1 MIEVL
6 GAALLLGYL
15 PGALLFRLPLWQRN
29 TRAALDAEE
38 RVFWHVVISVSWS
51 LTVVL
56 TLAALDLYRFDR
68 LISITAGAVFG
79 LLVIGRGGLLYQAT
93 APRVT
98 WTAVLPLLLIGLSLW
113 RFFPVSEYIIGGRDP
128 GVLINEGVQIAQ
140 RGSLVINDAAIDN
153 VPPFALDLFYP
164 SEHKAEYY
172 AASFMGFFIQD
183 AATGRV
189 VGQFPHLLPASI
201 AIGYGLDGLS
211 GAREAVAWWGLL
223 GVLGVYF
230 LGARLFGRPAALAAA
245 ALLSLHVIQV
255 WFSRYPN
262 SDVVM
267 QAGIF
272 AGLLAFA
279 RAHED
284 DDVFFGPVAAW
295 VLGLQIFSR
304 VDALL
309 PLLVCLYVVAL
320 RSAMTPGA
328 RLRWRFVVPALLMA
342 GVGLWYLT
350 GLMQAYFWRAIVFI
364 ENLPPVAVWAAVVGA
379 TLLVAAA
386 FQLRRRRSTM
396 VEQWFPAAV
405 ATVLIG
411 LALYAFFL
419 REPGGKL
426 VAADA
431 YALRDFVGLYLWWP
445 MFALTL
451 AGLLLM
457 ARRGFWRDP
466 AFVLTF
472 AAFSLFL
479 LYKLKIVPEHFWLAR
494 RFLAVIL
501 PGALLI
507 GCAAALGTL
516 ARPWTLR
523 TVGRAA
529 AGTVVL
535 LFVAQHYVAASAP
548 LRSHVEYR
556 NIIPY
561 VETLAGTFGPRD
573 LVIMESRDTG
583 SDVHVLGLP
592 LAYIYAKHVLVLNS
606 AAPDRIMFREFLADA
621 LTRYTR
627 VLFVGTGG
635 TTLLSRDVVAT
646 PVGSDRVQ
654 VDEFEVTTDR
664 LPSAIRRKEFD
675 YGIYALTLGRGAT
688 GPFTLDIGER
698 DDLQVVRFHA
708 KEVTD
713 GRSMRWTQD
722 ASEIAVTGLAGGE
735 REVTLTM
742 SDGGRP
748 DAATPARVEVFFFG
762 TSLGTVDVRPG
773 FQEYRLTIPQALAE
787 AAAQSDD
794 PATLRLVSTVW
805 SPRTALN
812 VPDNRELGVMLD
824 KVTVR

>member
-1 MIEVL
+1 MFEII
-6 GAALLLGYL
+6 GAALFLGYL
-15 PGALLFRLPLWQRN
+15 PGALLFRLPLWQRDK
-29 TRAALDAEE
+29 RAALDAEE
-38 RVFWHVVISVSWS
+38 RVFWHVVLSVSWS
-51 LTVVL
+51 LTIVL
-56 TLAALDLYRFDR
+56 ALAACDLYRFER
-68 LISITAGAVFG
+68 LLWINFGFVTGVLFTA
-79 LLVIGRGGLLYQAT
+79 RGQLLYRAT
-93 APRVT
+93 AARLT
-98 WTAVLPLLLIGLSLW
+98 WTAVLPLVLIGLALW

-128 GVLINEGVQIAQ
+128 GVLMNEGVQIAQ

-164 SEHKAEYY
+164 SEHKAEYH

-183 AATGRV
+183 AASGRV
-189 VGQFPHLLPASI
+189 VGQFPHLFPASV
-201 AIGYGLDGLS
+201 AIGYGLHGLT
-211 GAREAVAWWGLL
+211 GARTVVAVWGML

-230 LGARLFGRPAALAAA
+230 LGARLFGRHVALAAA
-245 ALLSLHVIQV
+245 VLLCLHVIQV

-262 SDVVM
+262 SDIVM

-284 DDVFFGPVAAW
+284 DDAFFGPVAAW
-295 VLGLQIFSR
+295 VIGLQIFSR

-309 PLLVCLYVVAL
+309 PLLVCLYVVVL
-320 RSAMTPGA
+320 RAAMTPGA
-328 RLRWRFVVPALLMA
+328 RLRWRFVGPALLVSA
-342 GVGLWYLT
+342 GGLWYLT

-364 ENLPPVAVWAAVVGA
+364 ENLPTVALWAAVA
-379 TLLVAAA
+379 AAALLVAAA
-386 FQLRRRRSTM
+386 IALRSRRSP
-396 VEQWFPAAV
+396 VLEHWFPVAV
-405 ATVLIG
+405 ASVLVI

-431 YALRDFVGLYLWWP
+431 YALRDFVNLYLWWP
-445 MFALTL
+445 MFALVLLGL
-451 AGLLLM
+451 ALL

-507 GCAAALGTL
+507 GCAAALGTI

-523 TVGRAA
+523 AIARTVAGAA
-529 AGTVVL
+529 VL
-535 LFVAQHYVAASAP
+535 LLVAQHYVAASAP

-561 VETLAGTFGPRD
+561 VETLAGMFGPDD

-592 LAYIYAKHVLVLNS
+592 LAYVYAKQVLVLNS
-606 AAPDRIMFREFLADA
+606 AAPDRIIFREFLADA
-621 LTRYTR
+621 LTRYAR

-664 LPSAIRRKEFD
+664 LPSIVRHKEFD
-675 YGIYALTLGRGAT
+675 YGIYALTLGRSRI
-688 GPFTLDIGER
+688 GPFTLDVGER

-708 KEVTD
+708 KEQTG

-722 ASEIAVTGLAGGE
+722 SSQVAVTGLAGGE
-735 REVTLTM
+735 REIILTM

-748 DAATPARVEVFFFG
+748 AAAAPARVEVFFFG
-762 TSLGTVDVRPG
+762 ASLGTVDVGPG
-773 FQEYRLTIPQALAE
+773 FQDYRLTIPEALAE
-787 AAAQSDD
+787 AAAQSDE

-805 SPRTALN
+805 SPRALLN
-812 VPDNRELGVMLD
+812 APDNRELGVMLD

>member
-1 MIEVL
+1 MIEL
-6 GAALLLGYL
+6 IGTALLLGYL
-15 PGALLFRLPLWQRN
+15 PGALLFRLPRWHRDR
-29 TRAALDAEE
+29 RAALDAEE
-38 RVFWHVVISVSWS
+38 RVFWHVILSVSWS

-56 TLAALDLYRFDR
+56 GLAALDVYRFDR
-68 LISITAGAVFG
+68 LVLTTVGLVIG
-79 LLVIGRGGLLYQAT
+79 LLVASRGGLLYRST
-93 APRVT
+93 AARVT
-98 WTAVLPLLLIGLSLW
+98 WTAMLSLILVALALW

-140 RGSLVINDAAIDN
+140 RGSLVIQDATLEN

-164 SEHKAEYY
+164 SEHRAEYY
-172 AASFMGFFIQD
+172 ASSFMGFFIQD
-183 AATGRV
+183 PASGRV
-189 VGQFPHLLPASI
+189 VGQFPHLFPASV
-201 AIGYGLDGLS
+201 AIGYGLGGLT

-223 GVLGVYF
+223 GLLGVYF
-230 LGARLFGRPAALAAA
+230 LGARLFGRPAAFAAA

-255 WFSRYPN
+255 WFARYPN
-262 SDVVM
+262 SDIVM

-284 DDVFFGPVAAW
+284 DDLFFGPVAAW
-295 VLGLQIFSR
+295 VMGLQVFSR

-309 PLLVCLYVVAL
+309 PLIVCVYVVVL

-328 RLRWRFVVPALLMA
+328 RLRWRFMAPALVMA
-342 GVGLWYLT
+342 GIGWWYLT

-364 ENLPPVAVWAAVVGA
+364 ENLPTSAVWGAIAGAV
-379 TLLVAAA
+379 LLVAAA
-386 FQLRRRRSTM
+386 WVLRRRQSSL
-396 VEQWFPAAV
+396 VERWLPVTV
-405 ATVLIG
+405 ASMLIG

-431 YALRDFVGLYLWWP
+431 YALRDFVNLYLWWP
-445 MFALTL
+445 MFALVL
-451 AGLLLM
+451 VGLLLV

-472 AAFSLFL
+472 GAFSLFL

-516 ARPWTLR
+516 ARPWNVR
-523 TVGRAA
+523 TMGRA
-529 AGTVVL
+529 GVGIVIL
-535 LFVAQHYVAASAP
+535 LFVAQHYVAASGP
-548 LRSHVEYR
+548 LRAHVEYR

-561 VETLAGTFGPRD
+561 VETLARTFGPRD

-592 LAYIYAKHVLVLNS
+592 LAYIYATPVLVLNS
-606 AAPDRIMFREFLADA
+606 AAPDRIIFREFLADA

-654 VDEFEVTTDR
+654 VDEFEVTIDR

-675 YGIYALTLGRGAT
+675 YGIYALTLGRGT
-688 GPFTLDIGER
+688 PGPFTLDIGER

-708 KEVTD
+708 KEQSD
-713 GRSMRWTQD
+713 GRSIRWTQD

-735 REVTLTM
+735 REVTLTL

-748 DAATPARVEVFFFG
+748 TAAGAARVEVVFFG
-762 TSLGTVDVRPG
+762 ASLGTVDVRPG
-773 FQEYRLTIPQALAE
+773 FHEYRLLIPQALAE
-787 AAAQSDD
+787 AAARSEQ
-794 PATLRLVSTVW
+794 PATLRLISTVW
-805 SPRTALN
+805 SPRAVLN
-812 VPDNRELGVMLD
+812 VPDDRELGVMLD
-824 KVTVR
+824 KVTVQ